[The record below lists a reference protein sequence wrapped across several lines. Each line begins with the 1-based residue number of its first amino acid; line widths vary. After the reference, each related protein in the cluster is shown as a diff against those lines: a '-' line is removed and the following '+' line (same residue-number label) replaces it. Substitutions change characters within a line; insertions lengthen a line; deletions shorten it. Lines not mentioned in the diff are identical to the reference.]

1 MGIFCP
7 NANILSN
14 LFKEMGMLG
23 CKPMDNP
30 IERNHKFKDCYE
42 EPETDWERCQ
52 RLVGRLIYPS
62 HTCPDIAYAV
72 SVISHFIH
80 ATRDRHIEATY

>member
-1 MGIFCP
+1 MNLRFRIWEGLNISLIELAYPRMGIFCP

-42 EPETDWERCQ
+42 EPETD
-52 RLVGRLIYPS
+52 
-62 HTCPDIAYAV
+62 
-72 SVISHFIH
+72 
-80 ATRDRHIEATY
+80 